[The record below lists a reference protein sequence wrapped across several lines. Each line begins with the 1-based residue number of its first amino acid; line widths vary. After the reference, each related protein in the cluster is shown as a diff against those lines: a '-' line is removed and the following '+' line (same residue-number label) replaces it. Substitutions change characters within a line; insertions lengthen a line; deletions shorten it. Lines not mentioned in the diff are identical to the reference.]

1 MKRAQPTPALDRLMA
16 PLSECITPDTARRL
30 VALKPDPAVRARV
43 EELATRN
50 TAGTLSP
57 EELAE
62 YRNYVSFG
70 TFVAILKS
78 KARQVLAGSP
88 KR

>member
-1 MKRAQPTPALDRLMA
+1 MKRTKPTPGLDRLMA
-16 PLSECITPDTARRL
+16 PLGECITPDTARRL
-30 VALKPDPAVRARV
+30 IALKADPTVQARV
-43 EELATRN
+43 EELAGRN
-50 TAGTLSP
+50 TAGALSP

-78 KARQVLAGSP
+78 KARQVLAAAP
-88 KR
+88 KP

>member
-1 MKRAQPTPALDRLMA
+1 MA
-16 PLSECITPDTARRL
+16 PLGECLTTDTARRL
-30 VALKPDPAVRARV
+30 VALKPDPVVRARA
-43 EELATRN
+43 EELATRH
-50 TAGTLSP
+50 TAGSLSP

-78 KARQVLAGSP
+78 QARQVVAAAP